1 MSVLLTTRISRIIRS
16 KSVKEILSLC
26 DGYFPSYASLEG
38 KTELFFNRNPE
49 DFDLV
54 LDVYR
59 IGKLHRAKHMCAL
72 NLPSYLEYW
81 GFDESYLSACCS
93 IDHYYQKHMSEMK
106 IDVEDPTMDRAV
118 RVVKDDHIIKMYL
131 QKLRVNLWEL
141 TEYPDSSAQARV
153 RHYFMK
159 LLFTLKIISIT

>member
-1 MSVLLTTRISRIIRS
+1 MSLLLANRISRIIRS

-26 DGYFPSYASLEG
+26 DGYYPSYTSLDG

-106 IDVEDPTMDRAV
+106 IDVEDPTMDRGV
-118 RVVKDDHIIKMYL
+118 HLVKDGHILKL
-131 QKLRVNLWEL
+131 HVQKLRIYLWEL
-141 TEYPDSSAQARV
+141 TEYPDSSVQARV
-153 RHYFMK
+153 RNHLIKNPFM
-159 LLFTLKIISIT
+159 LTVILV